1 MLRCR
6 GDEVVSTVCDL
17 VVVQPGPCTVTLDVG
32 GPGSI
37 CASLFA
43 SDSGGIVPKGAAW
56 TCRWPDCGILSL
68 LPGEPPQQV
77 WLQTAVRDPQSNQQV
92 RSRSAATGAGV
103 SGTGVSVTAAVSLVS
118 LAQALGPEG
127 CQCPAQD
134 HVEDGEDCPL
144 RPHLG

>member
-68 LPGEPPQQV
+68 LPGEPPQQESGFKQRFAIHG
-77 WLQTAVRDPQSNQQV
+77 QTNKFVPEAQRPGLASPGPV
-92 RSRSAATGAGV
+92 SRSPLRCLWCLWHRLWGRRA
-103 SGTGVSVTAAVSLVS
+103 VSVRHRTM
-118 LAQALGPEG
+118 
-127 CQCPAQD
+127 
-134 HVEDGEDCPL
+134 
-144 RPHLG
+144 